1 MSKVV
6 LVALALLG
14 NEGELNGF
22 FPADAFVVGACL
34 RFGGRVAPVGP
45 GLACCCF
52 VWRGA
57 LVVEAAVL
65 LGLGSAE
72 AFAPGGRVRNCF
84 GGKDGAGLGFQ
95 IASTLVVTGVSAQ
108 GWLFGMPQ
116 ASRTL

>member
-1 MSKVV
+1 MDFVSKVV

-34 RFGGRVAPVGP
+34 RLGGRVAPVGL
-45 GLACCCF
+45 GLVRGSF
-52 VWRGA
+52 VWCGR
-57 LVVEAAVL
+57 VVDETVAL

-108 GWLFGMPQ
+108 G
-116 ASRTL
+116 